1 VTRCA
6 ALVTQLETEL
16 KARQLEARGAGA
28 GSKRPRSDAKTDFIE
43 SCYAAAREFVRDC
56 GPEAPW
62 HDLEPLLPPLPLG
75 PAFAREGDPDGSSA
89 DDVDEISETLATFIR
104 GGKKSRPH
112 HGEVAVD
119 ARLTPAYDL
128 CQEFAPNAEVFMNK
142 TSNSSTGKDRPDSR
156 FTVADFDV
164 IRGES
169 KASAGGL
176 PAAHG
181 ELREKMRTWSAAYY
195 GDAPGILGIAA
206 GGLCFKAWYL
216 ARDGADTLLLA
227 GTFNT
232 AASAVK
238 LCRIAIAATVYVH
251 VRDKDEGWRI
261 TSQNISYNLAPET
274 PFIIKFYTNMPPDL
288 DSFYADT
295 ASING
300 LEHQQVLLLGR
311 TVFLVPLGCSR
322 RPHASEVRDAMR
334 QIAATVS
341 AVHDKGWCHRDLRW
355 PNIVLDVTPKQ
366 RQWTVIDCEFAAKIG
381 TEPTNSVRQKFADPM
396 TDNTAN
402 VCVYSDYWML
412 GSMLMELETDD
423 NELAEIG
430 EQLRAVA
437 EDGITLDEAN
447 ATRKNAFE
455 RLCSLK

>member
-1 VTRCA
+1 M
-6 ALVTQLETEL
+6 L
-16 KARQLEARGAGA
+16 KQI
-28 GSKRPRSDAKTDFIE
+28 IE
-43 SCYAAAREFVRDC
+43 SCYAVAREFVRER

-62 HDLEPLLPPLPLG
+62 HDLESRLPHLPLG
-75 PAFAREGDPDGSSA
+75 PAFARAGDPDGSSA
-89 DDVDEISETLATFIR
+89 DDADEISEILAAFLTAGR
-104 GGKKSRPH
+104 NLDPQS
-112 HGEVAVD
+112 GEVAVD
-119 ARLTPAYDL
+119 AVLAMAYNFCL
-128 CQEFAPNAEVFMNK
+128 KFASRA
-142 TSNSSTGKDRPDSR
+142 SLGKDRPDSR
-156 FTVADFDV
+156 LTVANLGVANFDV

-169 KASAGGL
+169 KANAGDL
-176 PAAHG
+176 PVAHG
-181 ELREKMRTWSAAYY
+181 ELRQKMRPWSAAYY

-232 AASAVK
+232 AANAVK

-261 TSQNISYNLAPET
+261 TPQNISYNLAPET
-274 PFIIKFYTNMPPDL
+274 PFIGKFYENMPPDL
-288 DSFYADT
+288 DGFYTDT
-295 ASING
+295 ASIDG
-300 LEHQQVLLLGR
+300 LEHRRALLDG
-311 TVFLVPLGCSR
+311 TVHLVPLGCSR